1 MRPFIGRKQE
11 LQLLENAYT
20 SKNAFVM
27 VNGRRRVGKTA
38 LVRHFL
44 KGKRALYFTAKEEV
58 DVLSRRSFKIRVGT
72 LLQAGFRDADRGN
85 AQQQPLSQS

>member
-27 VNGRRRVGKTA
+27 VNGRSV
-38 LVRHFL
+38 
-44 KGKRALYFTAKEEV
+44 
-58 DVLSRRSFKIRVGT
+58 
-72 LLQAGFRDADRGN
+72 
-85 AQQQPLSQS
+85 

>member
-38 LVRHFL
+38 HHAAVPKQLP
-44 KGKRALYFTAKEEV
+44 ALRQRKPIHINSPV
-58 DVLSRRSFKIRVGT
+58 NRL
-72 LLQAGFRDADRGN
+72 
-85 AQQQPLSQS
+85 